1 MIRPPLRSTRTDTPF
16 PYTTLFRSQPFAP
29 GRRVWEAHP
38 PLQSL
43 LLDRAG
49 ALPLALL
56 LLPQLRARPDAG
68 HDERHLPTLGSGARH
83 HAEHA
88 GQLVSY
94 GQPDAADDRPAVL
107 RRWRQPPSDL
117 DPRQGCPE
125 GPTHQT
131 RRRSPIRAPPKPE
144 KKEGE

>member
-68 HDERHLPTLGSGARH
+68 HDERHLPTLGSGARN
-83 HAEHA
+83 HADHA
-88 GQLVSY
+88 GQLGSY
-94 GQPDAADDRPAVL
+94 VEPDEADDRTAGL
-107 RRWRQPPSDL
+107 RRWRQTRPDFDHRHGSHTT
-117 DPRQGCPE
+117 
-125 GPTHQT
+125 THT
-131 RRRSPIRAPPKPE
+131 RTR
-144 KKEGE
+144 